1 MTAQIPVKKERLY
14 AAIVLGWLIYLST
27 PAVAQRQREH
37 KGTRGTYCAGPVIR
51 EKSANSAL
59 QCAGECSSDATCVAY
74 TQRNSKCLLHEDFCS
89 TSDLQPEPGSLY
101 AGEYI
106 CDSCM

>member
-1 MTAQIPVKKERLY
+1 MLQLFFC
-14 AAIVLGWLIYLST
+14 WLLYLSA
-27 PAVAQRQREH
+27 PAVAQRQREL

-51 EKSANSAL
+51 EKTAKSIL

-74 TQRNSKCLLHEDFCS
+74 SHHNSKCLLHADFCS
-89 TSDLQPEPGSLY
+89 LSDLLLEPGSLY

-106 CDSCM
+106 FFKFLHAAA